1 MDGGT
6 CYYMR
11 PGNSPAEKSGP
22 ERMLERLE
30 KGSRVLSA
38 KTDITGSAGNDGDG
52 GGIINSAPTALYLYF
67 RHHSALQLVSEPI

>member
-22 ERMLERLE
+22 EERMLERLE

-38 KTDITGSAGNDGDG
+38 KTYITGSAGNDGDG

-67 RHHSALQLVSEPI
+67 RHHSALHMTL